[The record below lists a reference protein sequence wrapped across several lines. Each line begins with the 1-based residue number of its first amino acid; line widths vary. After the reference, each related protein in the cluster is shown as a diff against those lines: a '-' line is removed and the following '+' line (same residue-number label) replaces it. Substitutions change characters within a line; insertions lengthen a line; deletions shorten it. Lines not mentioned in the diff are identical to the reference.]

1 MEKLPLVLDLTGTF
15 VFALSGALAGVKRA
29 LDLFGVLVLSF
40 AAANSGGITRDLLIG
55 VVPPGAVDDWRYL
68 GVSLFAGLITFYF
81 SSWIV
86 RMSNSVLIFDA
97 AGLALFA
104 VTGASKALAH
114 GLNPVMA
121 IVLGMVTGIGGGMVR
136 DVLLAEIPTVLR
148 AELYAVAALAAAT
161 IVVVGHMLQFP
172 VAPVTAV
179 ALILCFSLRVMAMRR
194 GWRLPVAKF
203 NDRHNSNVAK
213 APSNDPK
220 TLSAGCF
227 DDRCP
232 TQCRAEYALV
242 LHRYHDRLPL
252 LADIFAKI
260 ENRATLK
267 LSRKLIFGL
276 LCCCVALQRHYGGP

>member
-81 SSWIV
+81 SSMIV
-86 RMSNSVLIFDA
+86 RMSNSVLLFDA

-148 AELYAVAALAAAT
+148 AELYAVAALAAAA
-161 IVVVGHMLQFP
+161 IVVVGHMLQLP

-179 ALILCFSLRVMAMRR
+179 ALISCFSLRVMAIRY
-194 GWRLPVAKF
+194 GWRLPVAKIREQH
-203 NDRHNSNVAK
+203 DSNVAK
-213 APSNDPK
+213 VVSK
-220 TLSAGCF
+220 
-227 DDRCP
+227 
-232 TQCRAEYALV
+232 
-242 LHRYHDRLPL
+242 
-252 LADIFAKI
+252 
-260 ENRATLK
+260 
-267 LSRKLIFGL
+267 
-276 LCCCVALQRHYGGP
+276 GPEKS